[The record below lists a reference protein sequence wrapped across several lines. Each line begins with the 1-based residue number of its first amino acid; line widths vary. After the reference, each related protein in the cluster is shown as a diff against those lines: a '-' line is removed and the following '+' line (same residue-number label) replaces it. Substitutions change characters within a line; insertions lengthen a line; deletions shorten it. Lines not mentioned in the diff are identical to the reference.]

1 MKSLFT
7 SVQKRPINILLMIF
21 VSGLYLANNLIIKP
35 NSGGILHMFFCCY
48 FNDLICPLFFFA
60 YTNMLL
66 LTIDKELT
74 NFWAICGM
82 GVIVSVAWEYCAP
95 YLKSSS
101 VSDPVDIVCYMA
113 GSVMY
118 WGLLKLF
125 IYIQKRKNSELNRD
139 G

>member
-1 MKSLFT
+1 MKSLFI
-7 SVQKRPINILLMIF
+7 SVQKRPVNILLMIF

-35 NSGGILHMFFCCY
+35 NSDGILHMFFCCY

-66 LTIDKELT
+66 LTVDKELT

-82 GVIVSVAWEYCAP
+82 GVVVSVAWEYGAP
-95 YLKSSS
+95 YLKPSS
-101 VSDPVDIVCYMA
+101 VSDPVDIVCYIA
-113 GSVMY
+113 GSVLY
-118 WGLLKLF
+118 WGLLKLY
-125 IYIQKRKNSELNRD
+125 IYIQKRKSNNPNRD

>member
-1 MKSLFT
+1 
-7 SVQKRPINILLMIF
+7 MIF

-35 NSGGILHMFFCCY
+35 NSDGILHMFFCCY

-66 LTIDKELT
+66 LTVDKELT

-82 GVIVSVAWEYCAP
+82 GVVVSVAWEYGAP
-95 YLKSSS
+95 YLKPSS
-101 VSDPVDIVCYMA
+101 VSDPVDIVCYIA
-113 GSVMY
+113 GSVLY
-118 WGLLKLF
+118 WGLLKLY
-125 IYIQKRKNSELNRD
+125 IYIQKRKSNNPNRD